1 MQKLLIVED
10 DPSVR
15 NTMVTVLELEG
26 YQPDAV
32 ASTREAIERL
42 SAEPYTIVISD
53 IYLDERTGID
63 VLHAARKQ
71 NPLCAVILMTGR
83 GSMETVMAATE
94 GGAFEYLAKPFEMAQ
109 MIDTIRRAEKSLDT
123 EEDEK
128 EAEAIDDLPDT
139 EMIGSSPRM
148 IDIYKTLS
156 RVAPTDATVLIE
168 GETGTGK
175 ELIGGMIHRNSKRAQ
190 QVFVPVDCGAIAPS
204 LLESELFG
212 TLRGAYTGA
221 DRDRMGVFEAANN
234 GTVFLD
240 EIGDIDLGFQLKL
253 LRFLQEREV
262 RPLGSARAKKVDVRV
277 IAATNKDV
285 QKMVEE
291 GKFREDLWYRLNVV
305 RLTVPPLCDR
315 ASDIP
320 LLVHYFLKR
329 YNQRYSLDAKIIA
342 SGMKAM
348 EDYSWPGNIRQLQ
361 HMMERLTILAPGGRI
376 DSAVVQGA
384 IEQMDSRD
392 HGSESL
398 ADTETDQIR
407 RVLTATNGNKSRA
420 AKILGIERKTLYR
433 KLERMG
439 L

>member
-10 DPSVR
+10 DQSVR
-15 NTMVTVLELEG
+15 TTMVTCLELEG
-26 YQPDAV
+26 YAV
-32 ASTREAIERL
+32 EAVSSTREALDRL
-42 SAEPYTIVISD
+42 EKQSYPIVISD
-53 IYLDERTGID
+53 IYLDERTGLD
-63 VLHAARKQ
+63 VMRTARRT
-71 NPLCAVILMTGR
+71 NPDCLVILMTGR

-94 GGAFEYLAKPFEMAQ
+94 GGAFEYLAKPFEMAH
-109 MIDTIRRAEKSLDT
+109 MVDTIRRAEKSLGVQD
-123 EEDEK
+123 EDE
-128 EAEAIDDLPDT
+128 AASIDDLPDT

-148 IDIYKTLS
+148 IEIYKTLS
-156 RVAPTDATVLIE
+156 KVAPTDATVLIE

-175 ELIGGMIHRNSKRAQ
+175 ELIARMIHANSKRTQ
-190 QVFVPVDCGAIAPS
+190 QPFVPVDCGAIAPS

-212 TLRGAYTGA
+212 TLKGAYTGA
-221 DRDRMGVFEAANN
+221 DRDRMGVFEAGNN

-253 LRFLQEREV
+253 LRFLQEREI
-262 RPLGSARAKKVDVRV
+262 RPLGSSRAKKVDVRV

-285 QKMVEE
+285 QKLVDE

-305 RLTVPPLCDR
+305 RLTVPPLCER

-329 YNQRYSLDAKIIA
+329 YNERYKLDTKLTD
-342 SGMKAM
+342 SGVKAM
-348 EDYSWPGNIRQLQ
+348 EVYSWPGNIRQLQ

-376 DSAVVQGA
+376 DDAAVRQS
-384 IEQMDSRD
+384 IDQMDSRD
-392 HGSESL
+392 HTSDSL
-398 ADTETDQIR
+398 ADTEAEQIR
-407 RVLTATNGNKSRA
+407 RVMAATNGNKSRA
-420 AKILGIERKTLYR
+420 AKVLGIERKTLYR

>member
-10 DPSVR
+10 DQSVR
-15 NTMVTVLELEG
+15 TTMVTCLELEG
-26 YQPDAV
+26 YDVEAV
-32 ASTREAIERL
+32 SSTREALDRL
-42 SAEPYTIVISD
+42 ETQSYPIVISD
-53 IYLDERTGID
+53 IYLDERTGLD
-63 VLHAARKQ
+63 VMRTARRT
-71 NPLCAVILMTGR
+71 NPDCLVILMTGR

-109 MIDTIRRAEKSLDT
+109 MVDTIRRAEKSLGVQD
-123 EEDEK
+123 EDE
-128 EAEAIDDLPDT
+128 AASIDDLPDT

-148 IDIYKTLS
+148 IEIYKTLS
-156 RVAPTDATVLIE
+156 KVAPTDATVLIE

-175 ELIGGMIHRNSKRAQ
+175 ELIARMIHANSKRATQ
-190 QVFVPVDCGAIAPS
+190 PFVPVDCGAIAPS

-212 TLRGAYTGA
+212 TLKGAYTGA
-221 DRDRMGVFEAANN
+221 DRDRMGVFEAGNN

-253 LRFLQEREV
+253 LRFLQEREI
-262 RPLGSARAKKVDVRV
+262 RPLGSSRAKKVDVRV

-285 QKMVEE
+285 QKLVDE

-305 RLTVPPLCDR
+305 RLTVPPLCER

-329 YNQRYSLDAKIIA
+329 YNERYKLDTKLTD
-342 SGMKAM
+342 SGVKAM
-348 EDYSWPGNIRQLQ
+348 EEYSWPGNIRQLQ

-376 DSAVVQGA
+376 DDAAVRQS
-384 IEQMDSRD
+384 IDQMDSRD
-392 HGSESL
+392 HASDSL
-398 ADTETDQIR
+398 ADTEAEQIR
-407 RVLTATNGNKSRA
+407 RVMAATNGNKSRA
-420 AKILGIERKTLYR
+420 AKVLGIERKTLYR

>member
-10 DPSVR
+10 DQSVR
-15 NTMVTVLELEG
+15 TTMVTCLELEG
-26 YQPDAV
+26 YAVDAV
-32 ASTREAIERL
+32 SSTREALDRL
-42 SAEPYTIVISD
+42 EKQSYPIVISD
-53 IYLDERTGID
+53 IYLDERTGLD
-63 VLHAARKQ
+63 VMRTARRT
-71 NPLCAVILMTGR
+71 NPNCLVILMTGR
-83 GSMETVMAATE
+83 GSMETVMAATA

-109 MIDTIRRAEKSLDT
+109 MVDAIRRAEKSLG
-123 EEDEK
+123 EPEDD
-128 EAEAIDDLPDT
+128 EAAAIDDLPDT

-156 RVAPTDATVLIE
+156 KVAPTDATVLIE

-175 ELIGGMIHRNSKRAQ
+175 ELIARMIHANSKRAQ
-190 QVFVPVDCGAIAPS
+190 QPFVPVDCGAIAPS

-212 TLRGAYTGA
+212 TLKGAYTGA
-221 DRDRMGVFEAANN
+221 DRDRMGVFEAAHN

-253 LRFLQEREV
+253 LRFLQEREI
-262 RPLGSARAKKVDVRV
+262 RPLGSSRAKKVDVRV

-285 QKMVEE
+285 QKLVDD

-305 RLTVPPLCDR
+305 RLTVPPLCER

-329 YNQRYSLDAKIIA
+329 YNQRYKLDTKLID
-342 SGMKAM
+342 SGVKAM
-348 EDYSWPGNIRQLQ
+348 EEYSWPGNIRQLQ

-376 DSAVVQGA
+376 DDAAVRQS
-384 IEQMDSRD
+384 IDQMDSRD
-392 HGSESL
+392 HASDSL
-398 ADTETDQIR
+398 ADTEAEQIR
-407 RVLTATNGNKSRA
+407 RVMAATNGNKSRA
-420 AKILGIERKTLYR
+420 AKVLGIERKTLYR

>member
-10 DPSVR
+10 DYSMR
-15 NTMVTVLELEG
+15 TTMVTCLELEG
-26 YQPDAV
+26 YSVEAV
-32 ASTREAIERL
+32 SSTREALDRL
-42 SAEPYTIVISD
+42 RAQPYPIVISD

-63 VLHAARKQ
+63 VLHTARQQ
-71 NPLCAVILMTGR
+71 NPSCAVILMSGR
-83 GSMETVMAATE
+83 GSMETVMQATQ
-94 GGAFEYLAKPFEMAQ
+94 GGAFEYLAKPFEMTQ
-109 MIDTIRRAEKSLDT
+109 MIDAIKRAEKTLNGVADD
-123 EEDEK
+123 DE
-128 EAEAIDDLPDT
+128 AAAIDDLPDT

-148 IDIYKTLS
+148 IEIYKTIS
-156 RVAPTDATVLIE
+156 KVAPTDATVLIE

-175 ELIGGMIHRNSKRAQ
+175 ELIARMLHRNSKRAQ
-190 QVFVPVDCGAIAPS
+190 QPFVPVDCGSIAPS

-212 TLRGAYTGA
+212 TLKGAYTGA

-240 EIGDIDLGFQLKL
+240 EIGDIDLGFQLKI
-253 LRFLQEREV
+253 LRFMQEREI
-262 RPLGSARAKKVDVRV
+262 RPLGSARSKKIDVRV
-277 IAATNKDV
+277 IAATNRDM
-285 QKMVEE
+285 QKMVDE

-305 RLTVPPLCDR
+305 RLTVPPLCER
-315 ASDIP
+315 SSDIP

-329 YNQRYSLDAKIIA
+329 YNERYKLDTRLIDTGLKT
-342 SGMKAM
+342 MT
-348 EDYSWPGNIRQLQ
+348 EYSWPGNVRQLQ
-361 HMMERLTILAPGGRI
+361 HMMERLTILAAGGRI
-376 DSAVVQGA
+376 DEAAVRQS

-392 HGSESL
+392 NASETL

-407 RVLTATNGNKSRA
+407 RVLAATNGNKSRA